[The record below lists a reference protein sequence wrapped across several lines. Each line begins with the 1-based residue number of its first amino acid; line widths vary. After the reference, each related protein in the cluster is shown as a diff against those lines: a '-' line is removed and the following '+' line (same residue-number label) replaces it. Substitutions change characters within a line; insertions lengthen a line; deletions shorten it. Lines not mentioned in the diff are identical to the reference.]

1 MTTVVDLVSTI
12 VWTFPLAF
20 GYNVIK
26 DATWILKGTI
36 HGKGERTFEQARY
49 S

>member
-1 MTTVVDLVSTI
+1 MTAFVYLVTTI
-12 VWTFPLAF
+12 VSTFPLAF
-20 GYNVIK
+20 GYNALK
-26 DATWILKGTI
+26 DVTWILKGTL